1 MNIRRRLL
9 QTLACAA
16 LPALG
21 TVSHAQSDAYPSKP
35 IRWVVGY
42 PAGSGMDAV
51 ARTVGEALGKSIGQP
66 VIIDNK
72 SGAAGALAAKEVAGA
87 PGDGYTLLNVDMGTY
102 TLNPHLYPKLPYD
115 PRRDFKMVVPLVT
128 LPMVLYVPA
137 SLPVNNVQEFV
148 RYVKSQPAGSIN
160 FASSGMGN
168 PVHLTMELFMRQA
181 GISMTHVPYRGSPA
195 AMQDLIGG
203 QVLALFNDPNTGMPH
218 VKSGKLKVL
227 GVATPKRI
235 EALTDVPTMGE
246 QGFPVDLPVWVGLA
260 VPTSTPQAVVE
271 RLNGAINDVMRSPD
285 VATRMGAMGF
295 TISPRGTSQQMDE
308 FARKQLDALGV
319 VLQPMNI
326 KLE

>member
-1 MNIRRRLL
+1 MNTRRTLL
-9 QTLACAA
+9 SMAAAAVALVAA
-16 LPALG
+16 LPVRG
-21 TVSHAQSDAYPSKP
+21 DTYPSKP

-42 PAGSGMDAV
+42 PAGSGMDAL
-51 ARTVGEALGKSIGQP
+51 ARAVGEALGKSLGQA

-72 SGAAGALAAKEVAGA
+72 SGAAGALAAKDVATSPA
-87 PGDGYTLLNVDMGTY
+87 DGYTLLNVDMGTY
-102 TLNPHLYPKLPYD
+102 TLNPHLYSKLPYD
-115 PRRDFKMVVPLVT
+115 PRRDFKMVAPLVT

-137 SLPVNNVQEFV
+137 SMPVNNVQEFV
-148 RYVKSQPAGSIN
+148 KYVKAQPAGSVN

-181 GISMTHVPYRGSPA
+181 GLNMTHVPYRGSPA
-195 AMQDLIGG
+195 AMADLIGG
-203 QVLALFNDPNTGMPH
+203 QVQALFNDPNTGMPH

-227 GVATPKRI
+227 GVAMPRRI
-235 EALTDVPTMGE
+235 EALPDVPTMAE
-246 QGFPVDLPVWVGLA
+246 QGFTVDLPVWVSVG
-260 VPTSTPQAVVE
+260 VPAATPQPVIE
-271 RLNGAINDVMRSPD
+271 RLNAALNDIMRSPD

-295 TISPRGTSQQMDE
+295 SISARANSQQTDD

>member
-1 MNIRRRLL
+1 MNTRRIILK
-9 QTLACAA
+9 TLACAA
-16 LPALG
+16 LVASG
-21 TVSHAQSDAYPSKP
+21 AVNAQDNFPSKP

-42 PAGSGMDAV
+42 PAGSGMDAL
-51 ARTVGEALGKSIGQP
+51 ARTVGEALGKSMGQP

-72 SGAAGALAAKEVAGA
+72 SGAAGALAAKEVAIA

-115 PRRDFKMVVPLVT
+115 PRRDFKMVVPLVS

-137 SLPVNNVQEFV
+137 TFPANNVQEFV

-181 GISMTHVPYRGSPA
+181 GLTMTHVPYRGSPA

-203 QVLALFNDPNTGMPH
+203 QVQALFNDPNTGMPH

-227 GVATPKRI
+227 GVVTPKRI
-235 EALTDVPTMGE
+235 EAFPDVPTMAE
-246 QGFPVDLPVWVGLA
+246 QGFQVDLPVWVGLA
-260 VPTSTPQAVVE
+260 VPASTPQPIID
-271 RLNGAINDVMRSPD
+271 RLNGTLNDVMRSPEIG
-285 VATRMGAMGF
+285 ARMAAMGF
-295 TISPRGTSQQMDE
+295 TISPRGTSQQIDE
-308 FARKQLDALGV
+308 FARKQLDALGA

>member
-1 MNIRRRLL
+1 MNSRRSILGTIAGAAL
-9 QTLACAA
+9 VAA

-21 TVSHAQSDAYPSKP
+21 DTYPSKP

-42 PAGSGMDAV
+42 PAGSGMDAL
-51 ARTVGEALGKSIGQP
+51 ARAVGEALGKNLGQS

-72 SGAAGALAAKEVAGA
+72 AGAAGALAAKDVATA
-87 PGDGYTLLNVDMGTY
+87 SADGYTLLNVDMGTY
-102 TLNPHLYPKLPYD
+102 TLNPHLYAKLPYD
-115 PRRDFKMVVPLVT
+115 PRRDFKMVAPLVT

-137 SLPVNNVQEFV
+137 SMPVSNVQEFV
-148 RYVKSQPAGSIN
+148 KFVKAQPAGSVN

-181 GISMTHVPYRGSPA
+181 GLTMTHVPYRGSPA
-195 AMQDLIGG
+195 AMADLIGG
-203 QVLALFNDPNTGMPH
+203 QVQALFNDPNTGMPH

-227 GVATPKRI
+227 GVAAPRRI
-235 EALTDVPTMGE
+235 DTLPDVPTMAE
-246 QGFPVDLPVWVGLA
+246 QGFTVDLPVWVSVG
-260 VPTSTPQAVVE
+260 VPAATPQPVVD
-271 RLNGAINDVMRSPD
+271 RLNSALNDVMRSPD
-285 VATRMGAMGF
+285 VASRMAAMGF
-295 TISPRGTSQQMDE
+295 SISARAGSQQTDD